1 MQTDLL
7 FKQLNSSLSELKAAI
22 DKFEKHSPPSTSYT
36 EQLYK
41 AITETN
47 KLISA
52 YSVFKEQNEVSPDLN
67 IHLKLMEVEETKVIM
82 NEIQSP
88 KEIEKPIEK
97 VEIIIQTNE
106 IKAAEVVPVKE
117 PVLEQSNPIINSN
130 ITNDSNLPKLNI
142 NINDKFRFINELFS
156 SNSNE
161 YIIAIEQLNQSKT
174 LIDAT
179 KYFNGLKEIYL
190 WKEDNELVKTLFRL
204 IEKRFA

>member
-7 FKQLNSSLSELKAAI
+7 FKLLNSSLSELKAAI

-67 IHLKLMEVEETKVIM
+67 IHLKLMEVEETKVIV

-97 VEIIIQTNE
+97 VEIISQKAE
-106 IKAAEVVPVKE
+106 IKEAEVVPIKE
-117 PVLEQSNPIINSN
+117 PVIEQPNPTINYNII
-130 ITNDSNLPKLNI
+130 NDSNLPKLNI

-161 YIIAIEQLNQSKT
+161 YNIAIEQLNQSKT

-179 KYFNGLKEIYL
+179 KYFNGLKEIYF
-190 WKEDNELVKTLFRL
+190 WKEDNDLVKTLFRL

>member
-67 IHLKLMEVEETKVIM
+67 IHLKLMEVEETKVIV

-97 VEIIIQTNE
+97 VEIISQKAE
-106 IKAAEVVPVKE
+106 IKEVEVVPIKE
-117 PVLEQSNPIINSN
+117 PVIEQPNPTINSN
-130 ITNDSNLPKLNI
+130 IINDSNLPKLNI

-161 YIIAIEQLNQSKT
+161 YNIAIEQLNQSKT

-179 KYFNGLKEIYL
+179 KYFNGLKEIYF
-190 WKEDNELVKTLFRL
+190 WKEDNDLVKTLFRL